1 MAPSGTTLGF
11 LPAEDQCLPLNRG
24 RVCFVYLIIAVLVG
38 GSLYDLARDSEH
50 WPFSQYG
57 MYSEVQRDPSLS
69 VMRLFGVTRGK
80 SQEIP
85 MLRFDYVQPLDQS
98 RLRWAFED
106 MNYRPN
112 REQRMRT
119 ALSDCLVRYELLRQ
133 AGRHQG
139 PPLEGIRLYRVYWQ
153 LDPWAR
159 NADQPNRKELLFEVS
174 ARTSVEP

>member
-1 MAPSGTTLGF
+1 MGF
-11 LPAEDQCLPLNRG
+11 LPAEDQCGQLSRG
-24 RVCFVYLIIAVLVG
+24 RVYFVYLIIGVIVG

-69 VMRLFGVTRGK
+69 VMRLFGVTRGE

-98 RLRWAFED
+98 RIRWAFED

-112 REQRMRT
+112 REQRMRA
-119 ALSDCLVRYELLRQ
+119 ALSDCLARYERLRE
-133 AGRHQG
+133 AGRHHG
-139 PPLEGIRLYRVYWQ
+139 PPLEAIRLYRLYWK

-159 NADQPNRKELLFEVS
+159 NANGPDRKELLFEVS
-174 ARTSVEP
+174 KRTPVEP